1 MGILDMLVQAVQAN
15 QTQHDQHF
23 NQISQQAP
31 TDLLSKGLSAAFA
44 SNQTPAVGS
53 MVSQLFGQSNNL
65 QQAGLLNQ
73 LMRTLGPT
81 VLATV
86 AGGALSKMMQPGQTQ
101 FTPEQAAKVSPQT
114 IEAAVNEAHAT
125 NPNVVD
131 HLGDFYAEHK
141 GLVNTLGGIA
151 ATIALMK
158 MKDSMSDRS

>member
-1 MGILDMLVQAVQAN
+1 MGILDLLTQAVQAN
-15 QTQHDQHF
+15 QAQHDQHF

-31 TDLLSKGLSAAFA
+31 PDLLSKGLSAAFA
-44 SNQTPAVGS
+44 SNQTPAVGN
-53 MVSQLFGQSNNL
+53 MVSQLFGQSNNI

-73 LMRTLGPT
+73 LVRSLGPT
-81 VLATV
+81 VLATL

-114 IEAAVNEAHAT
+114 IEAAVNEAHAA
-125 NPNVVD
+125 NPSVTD
-131 HLGDFYAEHK
+131 HLGDFYAQHK